1 MKCKLFLFW
10 NYHDQQ
16 WSPAC
21 KSPGK
26 AITNH
31 EYLCCMQYR
40 EHRITDC
47 SADLLSD
54 IPSILSIHR
63 AFFFFKYSSLL
74 QYLDVKKHIPD
85 ARYESLLYILFPAPG
100 NRRFWTPN
108 LLQAVFLVWV
118 AYSDLVT
125 SGVSVREGKK
135 KKKCKLLACFF
146 LWPRKSPC
154 SYISL

>member
-1 MKCKLFLFW
+1 MQVIFILELP
-10 NYHDQQ
+10 
-16 WSPAC
+16 WSTVIP
-21 KSPGK
+21 
-26 AITNH
+26 
-31 EYLCCMQYR
+31 CMQ
-40 EHRITDC
+40 ITRQGNNKSRVLMPYAVQRTQDHWLFC
-47 SADLLSD
+47 RFIIRYTFYPKYSQG
-54 IPSILSIHR
+54 I
-63 AFFFFKYSSLL
+63 FFFKYSSLL

-100 NRRFWTPN
+100 NWHFWTPN

-146 LWPRKSPC
+146 LWPRKTPC
-154 SYISL
+154 SYIL